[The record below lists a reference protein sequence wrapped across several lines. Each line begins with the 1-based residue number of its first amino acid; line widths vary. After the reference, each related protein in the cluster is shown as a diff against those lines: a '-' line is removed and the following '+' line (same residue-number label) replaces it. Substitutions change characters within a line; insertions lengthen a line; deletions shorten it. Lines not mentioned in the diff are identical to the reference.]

1 MHRRFTRRRRIRRH
15 GKPACP
21 SRITDSCRSR
31 NTGPTSAPA
40 CSNKRRYPLLCS
52 GSLRSR
58 ASRAYLAQNSLADRA
73 RSQLS
78 FYEITNG
85 QHFDAFLS
93 VAGFDT
99 RFIPVRYY
107 YLQALDRRIT

>member
-1 MHRRFTRRRRIRRH
+1 MIPGRRH
-15 GKPACP
+15 H
-21 SRITDSCRSR
+21 
-31 NTGPTSAPA
+31 PA
-40 CSNKRRYPLLCS
+40 CSNKRRCPAPCS
-52 GSLRSR
+52 GSLRSH
-58 ASRAYLAQNSLADRA
+58 ASRAYLPQNSLADAA

-85 QHFDAFLS
+85 QHFDVFLS
-93 VAGFDT
+93 VDGFDT

>member
-1 MHRRFTRRRRIRRH
+1 M
-15 GKPACP
+15 
-21 SRITDSCRSR
+21 
-31 NTGPTSAPA
+31 
-40 CSNKRRYPLLCS
+40 
-52 GSLRSR
+52 
-58 ASRAYLAQNSLADRA
+58 
-73 RSQLS
+73 S